1 MAAKRKGSQANGF
14 RSGVDLIKIPSAED
28 PSAGLGS
35 LLEPASVALIGAS
48 DDPARI
54 GGRPLRYM
62 LEMGFNGSIYPINP
76 NREMVQG
83 LKAFPSILDV
93 PEIVDCAIIAIPA
106 KIVART
112 LEDCAAMGVKSA
124 IVYSSGFAEIG
135 GSDGEAMQAQ
145 LSDIAARTGIRILG
159 PNCLGILSFRSRF
172 FATFS
177 SSGDGGYPNAGPLA
191 IISQSGAYG
200 THLYAVA
207 RDWGLGV
214 SHVITTGNECDIDV
228 AECISW
234 AAEADGV
241 KVIAAYAEG
250 IKDGP
255 ALIRSLQLARANNK
269 PVVFMKVGSSKEGAA
284 AAASHTA
291 SLAGADEI
299 YDAVFSLYGVY
310 RADTTEKMLDIAY
323 SCTAGIYP
331 TGKRIGLVTVSGGVG
346 VQMAD
351 YSNKM
356 GLDVAPMPKEAQAYL
371 KKKLPFASALNPVD
385 TTAQFF
391 NEMSLVGENFRVML
405 EQGRYDIV
413 VAFFTM
419 VASSP
424 YIIDPL
430 LKELNAIRKAF
441 PDRLIIL
448 SLLGSPEAVARYR
461 DAGFLTFEDP
471 SRAIAAAA
479 ALVEYGMSFE
489 ARGRS
494 ASDDTGDARPLG
506 DLPCQALSEWESR
519 ELLASAGIPVVEGK
533 LVNSAEEAGEAAAA
547 LGCPV
552 AMKING
558 ADISHKTE
566 IGGVAL
572 NVTTPDEA
580 RRIYDELLNRV
591 TKNAPGIQS
600 TGVIVAPMIPGGVET
615 ILGVQVDPVFGPAI
629 MFGLGGVFV
638 EVFQDVVFRLAP
650 FNRDEALKMISGIKG
665 VRLLLGIR
673 GGPPS
678 DIDALADALVALSQF
693 AASHADT
700 LASIDVNP
708 FVVLPKGQGA
718 VALDCLVVPKEAADS

>member
-1 MAAKRKGSQANGF
+1 MK
-14 RSGVDLIKIPSAED
+14 KIPSAED
-28 PSAGLGS
+28 RNAGLRT
-35 LLEPASVALIGAS
+35 LFEPASVALIGAS
-48 DDPARI
+48 DDPVRI

-62 LEMGFNGSIYPINP
+62 MGEDFKGTIYPVNP
-76 NREMVQG
+76 NRDVVQG
-83 LKAFPSILDV
+83 LKTFPSILDV
-93 PEIVDCAIIAIPA
+93 PEVVDCAIIAIPA
-106 KIVART
+106 TIVAKT
-112 LEDCAAMGVKSA
+112 LEDCAARGVKSA
-124 IVYSSGFAEIG
+124 IVFSSGFAEVG
-135 GSDGEAMQAQ
+135 GSDGAAMQAQ
-145 LSDIAARTGIRILG
+145 LCDIAGRTGIRILG
-159 PNCLGILSFRSRF
+159 PNCLGILSFKSRF

-177 SSGDGGYPNAGPLA
+177 SSGDGGYPEAGPLA

-228 AECISW
+228 AECIGW
-234 AAEADGV
+234 AAEADEV

-255 ALIRSLQLARANNK
+255 ALLKSLELARVNNK
-269 PVVFMKVGSSKEGAA
+269 PVIFMKVGRSREGAA

-299 YDAVFSLYGVY
+299 YDAVFSQYGVC

-323 SCTAGIYP
+323 GCTAGIYP
-331 TGKRIGLVTVSGGVG
+331 TGKRIGLVTISGGVG

-391 NEMSLVGENFRVML
+391 NDMSLVGENFTIML

-413 VAFFTM
+413 VAFLTM
-419 VASSP
+419 AASSTFV
-424 YIIDPL
+424 IEPL
-430 LKELNAIRKAF
+430 LKELVAIRQAF

-461 DAGFLTFEDP
+461 NAGFLTFEDP
-471 SRAIAAAA
+471 CRAIAAAS

-489 ARGRS
+489 GGGRP
-494 ASDDTGDARPLG
+494 AKEDTGNGLPLK
-506 DLPCQALSEWESR
+506 DLPGKALSEWESR
-519 ELLASAGIPVVEGK
+519 ELLDGAGIPVVAGK
-533 LVNSAEEAGEAAAA
+533 LVDSADEAAEAAAA

-552 AMKING
+552 VMKING

-566 IGGVAL
+566 IGGVEL

-580 RRIYDELLNRV
+580 RRLYDELLSRV
-591 TKNAPGIQS
+591 TKNAPGS
-600 TGVIVAPMIPGGVET
+600 RPSGVIVAPMIAGGVET

-638 EVFQDVVFRLAP
+638 EVFQDVVFALAP
-650 FNRDEALKMISGIKG
+650 FDRDEAMKMIMSIKG
-665 VRLLLGIR
+665 VKLLQGVR
-673 GGPPS
+673 GAPPS

-693 AASHADT
+693 AACHADT

-718 VALDCLVVPKEAADS
+718 VALDCLVVPKVEDCR

>member
-1 MAAKRKGSQANGF
+1 VNGF
-14 RSGVDLIKIPSAED
+14 CSGVDLKKIPSAED
-28 PSAGLGS
+28 KNAGLRY

-48 DDPARI
+48 DDPTRI

-62 LEMGFNGSIYPINP
+62 LGEGFAGTIYPVNP
-76 NREMVQG
+76 NRDVVQG
-83 LKAFPSILDV
+83 LKVYSSILDT
-93 PEIVDCAIIAIPA
+93 PESVDCAIIAVPA
-106 KIVART
+106 KIVAQT
-112 LEDCAAMGVKSA
+112 LEDCASMGVKSA
-124 IVYSSGFAEIG
+124 IVFSSGFAEIG
-135 GSDGEAMQAQ
+135 GPDGEAMQAQ
-145 LSDIAARTGIRILG
+145 LSGISERTGIRILG
-159 PNCLGILSFRSRF
+159 PNCLGVLSFKSRF

-177 SSGDGGYPNAGPLA
+177 SSGDGGYPKPGSLA

-214 SHVITTGNECDIDV
+214 SHVITTGNECDVDV
-228 AECISW
+228 AECIGW
-234 AAEADGV
+234 AAEADEI

-250 IKDGP
+250 IKNGP
-255 ALIRSLQLARANNK
+255 ALLKSLELARANNK
-269 PVVFMKVGSSKEGAA
+269 PVIFMKVGRSKEGAA

-299 YDAVFSLYGVY
+299 YDAVFSQYGVY

-323 SCTAGIYP
+323 ACTAGVFP
-331 TGKRIGLVTVSGGVG
+331 TGKRIGLVTISGGVG

-391 NEMSLVGENFRVML
+391 NDISLVGDNFTIML

-419 VASSP
+419 AANSP
-424 YIIDPL
+424 YVIEPL
-430 LKELNAIRKAF
+430 LKELDAIRKAF
-441 PDRLIIL
+441 PDRLIML
-448 SLLGSPEAVARYR
+448 SLLGSPETVTRYR
-461 DAGFLTFEDP
+461 NAGFLTFEDP
-471 SRAIAAAA
+471 CRAIAAAA
-479 ALVEYGMSFE
+479 ALVEFGVSFE
-489 ARGRS
+489 GVGIS
-494 ASDDTGDARPLG
+494 ASDDAVDARRLK
-506 DLPCQALSEWESR
+506 DLPNQALSEWESR
-519 ELLASAGIPVVEGK
+519 ELLAHAGISVVEGK
-533 LVNSAEEAGEAAAA
+533 LVNSADEAAEAAAA

-552 AMKING
+552 VMKING

-566 IGGVAL
+566 IGGVEL
-572 NVTTPDEA
+572 NVAAPDEA
-580 RRIYDELLNRV
+580 RRLYDELLSRV
-591 TKNAPGIQS
+591 NKNAPNTKPS
-600 TGVIVAPMIPGGVET
+600 GVIVAPMISGGVET
-615 ILGVQVDPVFGPAI
+615 ILGIQVDPVFGPAI

-650 FNRDEALKMISGIKG
+650 FSRDEAMKMILGIKG
-665 VRLLLGIR
+665 GKLLQGVR

-693 AASHADT
+693 ADGHADT
-700 LASIDVNP
+700 LASVDVNP

-718 VALDCLVVPKEAADS
+718 VALDCLVVPKDADAG